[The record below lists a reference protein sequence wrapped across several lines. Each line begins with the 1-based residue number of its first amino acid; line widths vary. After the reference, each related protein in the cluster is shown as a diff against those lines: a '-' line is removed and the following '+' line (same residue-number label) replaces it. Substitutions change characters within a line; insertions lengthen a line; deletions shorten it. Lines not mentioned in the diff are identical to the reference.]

1 MLFAY
6 YFDMNILSSGIT
18 TCPFSLCAI
27 FVVGVRVFIPNFVQI
42 DAMDHKENLRKIENA
57 GVSYPMGEWQQS
69 LKNNKKSNNNFHK
82 GAYNSF
88 SIYTG
93 RYCFIEEVYSCKLT
107 FDWHLELKP

>member
-6 YFDMNILSSGIT
+6 YFDMNILLSGIT
-18 TCPFSLCAI
+18 ACPFSFCAI

-82 GAYNSF
+82 G
-88 SIYTG
+88 IQ
-93 RYCFIEEVYSCKLT
+93 EVYSCKWT